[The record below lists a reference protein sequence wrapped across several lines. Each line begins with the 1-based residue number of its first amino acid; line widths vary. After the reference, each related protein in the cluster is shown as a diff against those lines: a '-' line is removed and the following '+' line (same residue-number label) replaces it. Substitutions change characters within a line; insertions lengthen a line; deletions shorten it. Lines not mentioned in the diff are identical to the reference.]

1 MVISFMTKSIM
12 PNKSE
17 LIQYNTALAITSK
30 IQETSKDTLRKL
42 P

>member
-1 MVISFMTKSIM
+1 MTKPIV

-30 IQETSKDTLRKL
+30 IQETLKDTLRKL